1 VQHPT
6 RPFDSDRDYVYVRT
20 RQLNKSMKRE
30 YDRWPQTTKCVYGV
44 RRRRIIHPFPLK
56 RVLTNPSKN
65 FSILRAELGTK
76 HFKLVVTLKDGI
88 FKSISR

>member
-1 VQHPT
+1 
-6 RPFDSDRDYVYVRT
+6 
-20 RQLNKSMKRE
+20 ME
-30 YDRWPQTTKCVYGV
+30 CVD
-44 RRRRIIHPFPLK
+44 PFPLK